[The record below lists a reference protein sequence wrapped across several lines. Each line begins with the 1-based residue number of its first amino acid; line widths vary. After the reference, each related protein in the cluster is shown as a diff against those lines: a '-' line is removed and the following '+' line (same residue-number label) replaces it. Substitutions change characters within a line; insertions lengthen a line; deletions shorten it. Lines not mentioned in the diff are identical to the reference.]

1 MQGPV
6 SATVLCIREIGDPY
20 VILNSFP
27 CGKKSRPLSII
38 VHMDAVSPPVQRD
51 TLSRRIIQTFPVL
64 AGKEFGLNFSWK
76 KVIGDFF
83 FFPPLTSLDERR
95 GASPRAEL
103 LKEQNKGTADHR
115 EAGDGQLMRLFRFL
129 GEVLQA
135 WNTRRSGVEWFY
147 GCWLTGSATAS
158 ATSRLNPRPRAELT
172 LSFYWLWVWHK
183 LFPWMSF
190 WENRSCKQLPLQSK
204 VNLMWEPPLTNRFVM
219 CVNKGRGIKT
229 SLDILVHWERL
240 TLVSVQF

>member
-103 LKEQNKGTADHR
+103 LKGKE
-115 EAGDGQLMRLFRFL
+115 
-129 GEVLQA
+129 
-135 WNTRRSGVEWFY
+135 
-147 GCWLTGSATAS
+147 
-158 ATSRLNPRPRAELT
+158 
-172 LSFYWLWVWHK
+172 
-183 LFPWMSF
+183 
-190 WENRSCKQLPLQSK
+190 
-204 VNLMWEPPLTNRFVM
+204 
-219 CVNKGRGIKT
+219 
-229 SLDILVHWERL
+229 
-240 TLVSVQF
+240 